1 MGGSLSGCA
10 TYTNAAARS
19 GASTLDANLVDLANR
34 ASYSEVEEEEEDVE
48 DVDDDDDDDD
58 VEDVEDD
65 DIFSQMLI
73 STMAFVFGSC
83 LLVPPVAAM
92 CGLYMA
98 RVGDSVGL
106 FSGIVRAPHSEIGT
120 ELFAPF
126 VRPNKN
132 EWSAWHDFA
141 RSLRSDSDSDGVFER
156 RAELAKQLFVDDDD
170 ASLQDVF
177 VSGIGAMVLC
187 SDTPNVAPGSHSNDS
202 TIVFRAG
209 PQGIDKGAALTV
221 KCGEQTQP
229 AGAALLSIEEL
240 EGGGGVCVDS
250 LVVRDSKATARVQVA
265 AGDVVA
271 VSPVIAFDRSQL
283 DVVQQT
289 RNHKPPFR
297 AITFNAS
304 EVTGRQPVAEH
315 CWLTPASNVVLL
327 PTAPGVLFVGRNGQA
342 NVRLHWSHALRD
354 STSSRQ
360 TSPIELLL
368 ADARAH
374 FMTIEFV
381 ALRAIAAGDE
391 IVAEAPSKDF
401 WPSAWID
408 DNATPQGDFIDT
420 PLMPGQLEAV
430 RWRESGQVVT
440 PWALRVRM
448 HENVRHVLLDFCNRM
463 GITDVLRRVTVEGNA
478 LEPDSGANIDVHG
491 QLWHLQRPDA
501 RWRSNMH
508 WLSPG
513 AVEAHETYL
522 QALSA
527 AGFDQVL
534 RDIGEQLGMDGLV
547 AFHLTFIAV
556 SRSAHSLLHHDVME
570 LPGKAFNVI
579 VPLLLAGDAG
589 PELDLRGSDLKVG
602 RYQYA
607 LDEGI
612 MLGDAAIHATSA
624 CDYWRKRDMR
634 MAATIYIADVNDTNA
649 ASVIKLYTQ
658 AYPPRDDI
666 ELLKSWAGL
675 HWRKGDP
682 SRKLPPP
689 QRDHVLLSDRTAI
702 RDEL

>member
-1 MGGSLSGCA
+1 
-10 TYTNAAARS
+10 
-19 GASTLDANLVDLANR
+19 
-34 ASYSEVEEEEEDVE
+34 
-48 DVDDDDDDDD
+48 
-58 VEDVEDD
+58 
-65 DIFSQMLI
+65 
-73 STMAFVFGSC
+73 
-83 LLVPPVAAM
+83 
-92 CGLYMA
+92 MA
-98 RVGDSVGL
+98 RVADSVAL

-120 ELFAPF
+120 ELFVPF
-126 VRPNKN
+126 VKPNKN

-156 RAELAKQLFVDDDD
+156 RAELAKQLFDDEDD

-187 SDTPNVAPGSHSNDS
+187 SDTPNVAPGSHSHSNDS

-209 PQGIDKGAALTV
+209 PQGIDEGAALTV
-221 KCGEQTQP
+221 KCGKQAQP
-229 AGAALLSIEEL
+229 AEAVLLLSIEEL
-240 EGGGGVCVDS
+240 EGGRGVCVDS
-250 LVVRDSKATARVQVA
+250 LVVRDSKATARVQFA

-283 DVVQQT
+283 DVVQQA
-289 RNHKPPFR
+289 RNHNPPFR
-297 AITFNAS
+297 TITFNAS

-327 PTAPGVLFVGRNGQA
+327 PTAPGVLFVGRDGRA
-342 NVRLHWSHALRD
+342 NVRVQWSGALRD
-354 STSSRQ
+354 SSSLRQ
-360 TSPIELLL
+360 MSSIELLL
-368 ADARAH
+368 ADARAQ

-381 ALRAIAAGDE
+381 ALHAIAAGDE
-391 IVAEAPSKDF
+391 IVAEAPSEDF
-401 WPSAWID
+401 WPSAWTA
-408 DNATPQGDFIDT
+408 DNAVPHGDFRDT

-478 LEPDSGANIDVHG
+478 LEPNSGASIDVHG
-491 QLWHLQRPDA
+491 QLWHLQRPDS
-501 RWRSNMH
+501 RWKSNMH

-513 AVEAHETYL
+513 AVEAHESYL

-527 AGFDQVL
+527 AGFDRVL
-534 RDIGEQLGMDGLV
+534 SDIGEQLGMDGLV

-579 VPLLLAGDAG
+579 VPLLLASDAG
-589 PELDLRGSDLKVG
+589 PELDLQASDLTVG
-602 RYQYA
+602 RYKYQF
-607 LDEGI
+607 DEGI

-624 CDYWRKRDMR
+624 CDYWQRQEMR
-634 MAATIYIADVNDTNA
+634 LAATIYIADVNDTNA
-649 ASVIKLYTQ
+649 GSVIKLYTQ
-658 AYPPRDDI
+658 AYPPRDDL

-675 HWRKGDP
+675 HWRKGDA
-682 SRKLPPP
+682 SRKLPPL
-689 QRDHVLLSDRTAI
+689 QRDHVLLTSDRTATATAI